1 MKYSILVI
9 ENHWHLIDG
18 GFFPQAGQLRKSS
31 RKNLITNGRVPEQRA
46 RRAALLPDGDRIP
59 AIAQTKKRVLRG
71 LWGKSELTVREA
83 GKLVVAKPTIH
94 LSLLSPCIL
103 LILP

>member
-46 RRAALLPDGDRIP
+46 RRAALLPGGDRIP
-59 AIAQTKKRVLRG
+59 AIAQTKKRFI
-71 LWGKSELTVREA
+71 A
-83 GKLVVAKPTIH
+83 
-94 LSLLSPCIL
+94 
-103 LILP
+103 

>member
-46 RRAALLPDGDRIP
+46 RRAALLPGGDRIP
-59 AIAQTKKRVLRG
+59 AIAQTKKSPANRP
-71 LWGKSELTVREA
+71 A
-83 GKLVVAKPTIH
+83 G
-94 LSLLSPCIL
+94 LSLKRV
-103 LILP
+103 